1 MKNLEIYGL
10 DPAVV
15 ATTLQHRV
23 QASTVLQPIPGSKDK
38 VLVQIQ
44 GNQIHQAG
52 NLLLGSKLQN
62 ATSTSRTFRLSNPVI
77 SISDYY
83 KIPRKYIKGLEKAP
97 KGGKKK

>member
-1 MKNLEIYGL
+1 M
-10 DPAVV
+10 V

-38 VLVQIQ
+38 VLVQVQ

-52 NLLLGSKLQN
+52 SLLLGSKLKN
-62 ATSTSRTFRLSNPVI
+62 ATCTASAVGLSNPVI
-77 SISDYY
+77 SLSDYY
-83 KIPRKYIKGLEKAP
+83 KIPRKYIQGLEKAP

>member
-1 MKNLEIYGL
+1 MYGL
-10 DPAVV
+10 DPTMV

-38 VLVQIQ
+38 VLVQVQ

-52 NLLLGSKLQN
+52 SLLLGSKPKN
-62 ATSTSRTFRLSNPVI
+62 ATSTASAVGLSNPVI
-77 SISDYY
+77 SLSDYY
-83 KIPRKYIKGLEKAP
+83 KIPRKFIQGLEKAP